1 MATGKG
7 HSLKPRLPGHH
18 APHTSV
24 LAGIRVEIPGAPVGW
39 GASAGP
45 PAREDPQ
52 RRAGLCTGSCSR
64 PGLSG
69 PVAAAAPGR
78 AGGVALI
85 FEGGGIGWPGGLGVA
100 VGSLTMH
107 LNPPRCRGA
116 DRPGMRAGLRSLGQT
131 EGSSGT
137 EPLSHSPPGS
147 RRGDRIREGKGL
159 PQGPRAG
166 MRESWDQ
173 NLI

>member
-1 MATGKG
+1 M
-7 HSLKPRLPGHH
+7 
-18 APHTSV
+18 
-24 LAGIRVEIPGAPVGW
+24 GW
-39 GASAGP
+39 GVSAGP
-45 PAREDPQ
+45 RPGRTRRDGLGCARE
-52 RRAGLCTGSCSR
+52 AAAVL
-64 PGLSG
+64 GLSG

-100 VGSLTMH
+100 VGSLTMQ
-107 LNPPRCRGA
+107 
-116 DRPGMRAGLRSLGQT
+116 RAGLRSLGQT

-137 EPLSHSPPGS
+137 EPLSHSPPGN

-159 PQGPRAG
+159 PRGPRAG